1 MSIYNHSEIFKFGFF
16 LLFVFLKQR
25 GQGDNPLKTI
35 IENIQGR
42 LDEFTR
48 AEKQL
53 VSQLL
58 DNYPVSGL
66 GSITAL
72 AKKARVSTPTVAR
85 MVHKLGYEGFPQF
98 QQALRDEL
106 GEKISSPVDRRERWA
121 ENAPDTHVLN
131 RFADAISQNVRGT
144 FAQIDPERFDATCEL
159 LADTERAVN
168 IVGGRIT
175 RSLADYFFTHLQ
187 VIRTQVTYMT
197 SNSNAWPHY
206 ILDMSEGDVLVIFD
220 IRRYEN
226 DLLRLAE
233 MTKERGVNI
242 VLFTDQWGSPI
253 SKLAAQKFNSRIEA
267 PSAWDSSV
275 VTMLLLEAIIAGVQ
289 ERNWGETKERIKSL
303 DGLFDRTRLFRKFT

>member
-1 MSIYNHSEIFKFGFF
+1 
-16 LLFVFLKQR
+16 
-25 GQGDNPLKTI
+25 LKTI
-35 IENIQGR
+35 IENIQSR
-42 LDEFTR
+42 FDEFTR

-66 GSITAL
+66 GSITSL
-72 AKKARVSTPTVAR
+72 AKRADVSTPTVAR
-85 MVHKLGYEGFPQF
+85 MVHKLGFEGFPQF

-106 GEKISSPVDRRERWA
+106 GAKISSPIDKHERWA

-131 RFADAISQNVRGT
+131 RFAEAVIQNVRGT
-144 FAQIDPERFDATCEL
+144 FSQIDPVQFDACCDL
-159 LADTERAVN
+159 LADSSRTVH

-187 VIRTQVTYMT
+187 VIRSRVTHMT

-206 ILDMSEGDVLVIFD
+206 ILDMSEGDILVIFD
-220 IRRYEN
+220 VRRYEN

-233 MTKERGVNI
+233 MTRERGVRI

-253 SKLAAQKFNSRIEA
+253 SKLATYKFNSRIEA
-267 PSAWDSSV
+267 PSAWDSSI
-275 VTMLLLEAIIAGVQ
+275 VTMLTEEAIIAGVQ
-289 ERNWGETKERIKSL
+289 ERNWDVTRERIETL
-303 DGLFDRTRLFRKFT
+303 DDLFNRTRLFRKFT